1 MVQVD
6 GRVQARNEPGR
17 STNSYKENR
26 TVKRTISVLAGVAV
40 LGVLGYLSSRLWA
53 QAPGAQP
60 RVSVA
65 LINLPQTLNL
75 YEKFKAYQTEFK
87 GKMDKAF
94 AEDDKLKT
102 DLAKYMSITQSN
114 DPKYTPKDKENAEA
128 WVTSLKR
135 QREDLAA
142 KIKKDFGNKS
152 AEQFVAMYKE
162 VEDAVKAYAKPNGFT
177 VVLHYSDHA
186 EKNDAEKYSPEAL
199 QRKLANGACMP
210 LYVQDGVDITN
221 TIAAIL
227 NQTYRSRAAQPIVPT
242 SGVSTPPPQKK
253 G

>member
-1 MVQVD
+1 MLQVD
-6 GRVQARNEPGR
+6 GRVHVRNEPGR

-26 TVKRTISVLAGVAV
+26 TVKRTISVLAGIAV

-53 QAPGAQP
+53 QAPGAAP

-75 YEKFKAYQTEFK
+75 YEKFKQYQTEFK
-87 GKMDKAF
+87 SKMDKAF

-102 DLAKYMSITQSN
+102 DIAKYQVILGDQ
-114 DPKYTPKDKENAEA
+114 KYSAKDRENADA
-128 WVTSLKR
+128 WITKLKR
-135 QREDLAA
+135 DREDLANR
-142 KIKKDFGNKS
+142 IKKDFGNKS

-162 VEDAVKAYAKPNGFT
+162 VEDAVKAFAKPNGFT
-177 VVLHYSDHA
+177 VVLQYSDHSD
-186 EKNDAEKYSPEAL
+186 KNEAEKYSPDAL

-221 TIAAIL
+221 NIAAIL

-242 SGVSTPPPQKK
+242 SGGGGPQQQKK